1 MINNDLLD
9 TPTSPPLGSNSESA
23 TPVAITAPVQR
34 RSTRTTRPTGPLF
47 ASRSVRYF
55 MMTEPEPNAPSSS
68 PAHPVMPREI
78 NSADLMR
85 GDREIVIR
93 HGTELYRLNV
103 TRSGKLILRK

>member
-1 MINNDLLD
+1 MTNNDFLA
-9 TPTSPPLGSNSESA
+9 SPAPPPVGGNPESA
-23 TPVAITAPVQR
+23 TRLAVDVPSVR
-34 RSTRTTRPTGPLF
+34 RSIKTTRPTGPVF

-55 MMTEPEPNAPSSS
+55 MMTDSNPDSPPPS
-68 PAHPVMPREI
+68 PAQAIMPREI
-78 NSADLMR
+78 NSVDLMR